1 MAAMRL
7 RFGRNPP
14 RTPML
19 PCRRWVVAAGVV
31 THLMIDIGIIIGIFS
46 YAMFALSRVGHARH
60 CEATAR
66 YLQTRHD
73 QVPAESAPGRAEVR
87 SCDKTSRSVLQK
99 SSAARMSPLTDYTT
113 RGRCRRA
120 RSRVPARVSV
130 AAWLLCGVMLGWTA
144 CHMLPGVYFGR
155 HAPIRGGF
163 SRNRLV
169 DPRGGRDS
177 HIFLFG
183 V

>member
-19 PCRRWVVAAGVV
+19 VVSAVGRR
-31 THLMIDIGIIIGIFS
+31 
-46 YAMFALSRVGHARH
+46 SRCGDAPHD
-60 CEATAR
+60 R
-66 YLQTRHD
+66 YRDHYWDLQLRDVCLISHGSRHD
-73 QVPAESAPGRAEVR
+73 QVPTDSAPGRAEVR

-130 AAWLLCGVMLGWTA
+130 AAWLLCGVMLGWA
-144 CHMLPGVYFGR
+144 ARHMSPGVYFGR
-155 HAPIRGGF
+155 HTPIREGF

-169 DPRGGRDS
+169 DARGGCDS
-177 HIFLFG
+177 HIFLSG